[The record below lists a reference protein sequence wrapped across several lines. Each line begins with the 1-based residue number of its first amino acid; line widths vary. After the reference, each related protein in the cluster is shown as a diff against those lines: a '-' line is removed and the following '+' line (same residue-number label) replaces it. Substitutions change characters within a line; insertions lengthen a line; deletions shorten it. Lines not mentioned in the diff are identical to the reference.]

1 MKIKICPQCKTE
13 NRAVAN
19 FCKQCRLDLTSVISK
34 KKVADDFSQ
43 RISFPKIIAG
53 TLIIAG
59 VVFGVW
65 YLLTNITADKAKKA
79 VREMI
84 ALEKEISS
92 LDNEITKKYSVAEI
106 EQAKRFLQEAKK
118 SLDRNDHASAV
129 EWLNQAE
136 NNIKLAKEKDSS
148 GREKDYE
155 LFMNKGQDNTQK
167 GLWDEAIT
175 AYQEALKYNAGDN
188 KAGNEI
194 KYAQKKKQ
202 EAEENK
208 REEDAM
214 LREEERK
221 QKIAQHIARG
231 RQYISNEKYNQAIEE
246 FEKAITLGATGEVER
261 LLAETKKKYGN
272 MVLIPAGEFTMGSD
286 SGESDEKP
294 PHRVYLD
301 AYWIDKYEVT
311 FEQYD
316 KFCEAT
322 GRSKPSD
329 SGWGR
334 GNRPVINVSWNDA
347 VSYAKWAGKRLPT
360 EAEWEKACRAGST
373 SKYCYGN
380 SESMLGDY
388 AWYSSNSGSKTH
400 PVGQKKPN
408 AWGIYDM
415 HGNVWEWCSDW
426 YDSGYYK
433 VAAGF
438 QPAKNPK
445 GPNSGS
451 VRVLR
456 GGSWDFDAYNCRSSF
471 RGWNTPDLRYF
482 IGGFRCAA
490 SGAQ

>member
-1 MKIKICPQCKTE
+1 MK
-13 NRAVAN
+13 NLRN
-19 FCKQCRLDLTSVISK
+19 
-34 KKVADDFSQ
+34 
-43 RISFPKIIAG
+43 KIIARFIVFLCLYLISQTTA
-53 TLIIAG
+53 TLSAQPKIENVRFYQGKEGAVLIYYELVNPYNDVFDITLEPSEDGGNTFILVPKTVKGDVGKDIVGKGEKCIIWDVEKDYPELKGENFVFLIEAKDKMYDLYYQKGLGAAG
-59 VVFGVW
+59 KSQW
-65 YLLTNITADKAKKA
+65 IEA
-79 VREMI
+79 VS
-84 ALEKEISS
+84 A
-92 LDNEITKKYSVAEI
+92 Y
-106 EQAKRFLQEAKK
+106 KK
-118 SLDRNDHASAV
+118 SLEYRPGDSK
-129 EWLNQAE
+129 AE
-136 NNIKLAKEKDSS
+136 NELKFVQQRQVEEAK
-148 GREKDYE
+148 
-155 LFMNKGQDNTQK
+155 
-167 GLWDEAIT
+167 
-175 AYQEALKYNAGDN
+175 
-188 KAGNEI
+188 
-194 KYAQKKKQ
+194 
-202 EAEENK
+202 
-208 REEDAM
+208 
-214 LREEERK
+214 
-221 QKIAQHIARG
+221 
-231 RQYISNEKYNQAIEE
+231 
-246 FEKAITLGATGEVER
+246 
-261 LLAETKKKYGN
+261 KKKYGN

-311 FEQYD
+311 FDQYD

-456 GGSWDFDAYNCRSSF
+456 GGSWCGYAISCRSSI
-471 RGWNTPDLRYF
+471 RGRSSPDYRNYF
-482 IGGFRCAA
+482 GGFRCAA